1 MVIDRNEIYVNV
13 TNSIEKF
20 INICLKYKVI
30 YGMETIEIAMLYFH
44 KINVNKFL
52 LQYSTY
58 YIFVVCMIIASKNL
72 EDSSYDNRTFSKL
85 SNLNLQ
91 NINHLECEFLK
102 AFDFNITLIRDKNDL
117 MNEVK
122 LLL

>member
-1 MVIDRNEIYVNV
+1 
-13 TNSIEKF
+13 
-20 INICLKYKVI
+20 
-30 YGMETIEIAMLYFH
+30 METIEIAMLYFH